1 MASNP
6 FGPAWRWPPRS
17 ARSACPVAASATAM
31 ARWGAWAPR
40 SPWESHRRRRRRGS
54 RKGPSFPGGGIGYG
68 YGSLGGVGAPI
79 AMAKSPALPALR
91 KPNAPFIPVAR
102 IADLLLHPGDSFT
115 YEGKVLRYPDTRLVY
130 WAGGNPFHH
139 HQDLNRLRRAW
150 ARPETIIVQE
160 PMWTATA
167 RRAD

>member
-17 ARSACPVAASATAM
+17 ARSACPGGASGT
-31 ARWGAWAPR
+31 GL
-40 SPWESHRRRRRRGS
+40 
-54 RKGPSFPGGGIGYG
+54 GPPGGGGARVGEMGLRGGGMGYG

-160 PMWTATA
+160 
-167 RRAD
+167 